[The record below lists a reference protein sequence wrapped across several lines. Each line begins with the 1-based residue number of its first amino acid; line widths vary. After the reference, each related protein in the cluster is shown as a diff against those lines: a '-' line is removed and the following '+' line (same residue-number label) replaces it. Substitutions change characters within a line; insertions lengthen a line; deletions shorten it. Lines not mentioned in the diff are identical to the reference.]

1 MPESIVLKEE
11 FDVAPNILFNAWL
24 DSKQHSEMTGGQ
36 AECGNMVGESFTAWD
51 GYISGKNIALS
62 LNKEIIQTWRTTEFA
77 DSDEDSKLVIQLSA
91 TENGTELTLLHTN
104 IPDGQTQY
112 EQGWIDHYFNPMKAY
127 FASR

>member
-11 FDVAPNILFNAWL
+11 FAVAPYVLFNAWL
-24 DSKQHSEMTGGQ
+24 DSKEHSEMTGGQ
-36 AECGNMVGESFTAWD
+36 AECSNMVGESFTAWD
-51 GYISGKNIALS
+51 GYISGKNISLS

-112 EQGWIDHYFNPMKAY
+112 EQGWIDHYFTPMKAY
-127 FASR
+127 FASS